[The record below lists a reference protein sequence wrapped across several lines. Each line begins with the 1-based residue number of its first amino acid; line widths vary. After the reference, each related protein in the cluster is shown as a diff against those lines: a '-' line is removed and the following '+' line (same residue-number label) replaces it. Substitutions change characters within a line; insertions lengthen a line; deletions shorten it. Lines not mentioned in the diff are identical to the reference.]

1 MTVTVPATEPGTVAP
16 VVGAKVIVLESHPAW
31 ISAQRH
37 AAELVEAMRRHPSSM
52 GRPAHRTPTRIRRP
66 RP

>member
-1 MTVTVPATEPGTVAP
+1 MAVPATDA
-16 VVGAKVIVLESHPAW
+16 GAKVIVLESHPAW

-37 AAELVEAMRRHPSSM
+37 AVELVEAMRRHPSSTA
-52 GRPAHRTPTRIRRP
+52 RPAGWAQARLRRP

>member
-1 MTVTVPATEPGTVAP
+1 MAP